1 MDKLTQY
8 YVKTNG
14 KINKKKTKK
23 LQEMNDVFKNTMY
36 SEGYPGPIRRTMMQ
50 GVNNLISA
58 FRDEDSARAMRH
70 ARKAAKIKRSRK

>member
-8 YVKTNG
+8 YVKTND
-14 KINKKKTKK
+14 KVNKKKTKK

-36 SEGYPGPIRRTMMQ
+36 SEEYPGPVKRKLMQ
-50 GVNNLISA
+50 GINNLIAA
-58 FRDEDSARAMRH
+58 FRDEDAARAMRH

>member
-58 FRDEDSARAMRH
+58 FRDEDSSRAMRH